1 MRDGSNKSLE
11 DTMYNKYRNA
21 EHVTTSTPWGK
32 ADMVT
37 RFARGINFY
46 STPGHGG
53 FKVSAELNK
62 RVPIELREQ
71 SFGGLGLQGWYEE
84 DCDAYIVITVFSE
97 HFTPEEV
104 SNARE
109 ALAKYLPVSTAVL
122 HEKISDV
129 ILDADA
135 RAGV

>member
-1 MRDGSNKSLE
+1 
-11 DTMYNKYRNA
+11 MYNKYRHA
-21 EHVTTSTPWGK
+21 EHVTTTTPWGR

-53 FKVSAELNK
+53 FKVSDELNR

-71 SFGGLGLQGWYEE
+71 SFGGLGLKGWYEE
-84 DCDAYIVITVFSE
+84 DCDAYIVITTFSE
-97 HFTPEEV
+97 YFTPEEV

-109 ALAKYLPVSTAVL
+109 ALAKYLPVSVAVTR
-122 HEKISDV
+122 V
-129 ILDADA
+129 RAAD
-135 RAGV
+135 